1 MGRPKPGARAAS
13 QETCRHTSPI
23 HCAGRAVKRT
33 TRSGDRCA
41 TGVEHRQVSRV
52 RDFSQTTG
60 WWQASAR
67 RLFEDFAFAN
77 ATAEPMAAIDTF
89 APWWS
94 DDGGKNDFWGSLQG
108 T

>member
-1 MGRPKPGARAAS
+1 MGRPEPGARAAS

-41 TGVEHRQVSRV
+41 TGGEHRLVSRV

-60 WWQASAR
+60 WWQSSAR

-77 ATAEPMAAIDTF
+77 TTAEPRPAIDTF
-89 APWWS
+89 ATLMVGRW
-94 DDGGKNDFWGSLQG
+94 GENDFWGSLQG